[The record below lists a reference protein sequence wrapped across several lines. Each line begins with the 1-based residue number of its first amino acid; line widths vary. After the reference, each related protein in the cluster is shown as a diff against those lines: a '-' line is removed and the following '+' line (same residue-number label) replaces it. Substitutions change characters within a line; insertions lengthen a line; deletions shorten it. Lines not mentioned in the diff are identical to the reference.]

1 MKLGIYIKVGPQMCR
16 DTTFYIGYSWLKKTW
31 QLLKRWTTAPAIND
45 FSWLKNNGK
54 IKEVK
59 IDKNC
64 YCVVVVERNASQ
76 HPVAMMQQN
85 NQAPVFKSLPEA
97 AYASNVYKYIRILQ
111 LDLIKVLRI

>member
-1 MKLGIYIKVGPQMCR
+1 MI
-16 DTTFYIGYSWLKKTW
+16 
-31 QLLKRWTTAPAIND
+31 
-45 FSWLKNNGK
+45 NNGK
-54 IKEVK
+54 FNEIK

-97 AYASNVYKYIRILQ
+97 AYPSNVNKYILPEYYSQIL
-111 LDLIKVLRI
+111 IRRNSNS